1 MSKLLAVT
9 PQCSMLA
16 VTPRR
21 SNAPAAIVPQ
31 RRNDQNDLTPTVEI
45 VRFTPTVEMKGFTPT
60 VETDPTKGIV
70 QQVPTKGICSLKH
83 ESQLRL
89 CR

>member
-16 VTPRR
+16 LTPRR

-31 RRNDQNDLTPTVEI
+31 CRNHEKQL
-45 VRFTPTVEMKGFTPT
+45 
-60 VETDPTKGIV
+60 DPHG
-70 QQVPTKGICSLKH
+70 GNCSSH
-83 ESQLRL
+83 PHSGNEGVDPHGGNNS
-89 CR
+89 

>member
-16 VTPRR
+16 LTPRR

-31 RRNDQNDLTPTVEI
+31 RRNHQKRPDPYRGNDPYKGNVRFDPTVKI
-45 VRFTPTVEMKGFTPT
+45 VRFDPTVK
-60 VETDPTKGIV
+60 IV
-70 QQVPTKGICSLKH
+70 
-83 ESQLRL
+83 RL
-89 CR
+89 TNRSACAKDNATEVNEEV